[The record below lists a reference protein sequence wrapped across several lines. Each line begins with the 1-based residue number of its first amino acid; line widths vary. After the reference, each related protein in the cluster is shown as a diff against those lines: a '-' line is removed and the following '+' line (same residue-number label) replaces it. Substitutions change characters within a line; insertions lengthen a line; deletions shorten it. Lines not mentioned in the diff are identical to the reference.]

1 MIEEKNQIFVSE
13 RNTYL
18 LGHMPIIEEF
28 SGWLYTEPELEA
40 EIEDKKPRLLINKDW
55 AMFTNLTVEKVIL

>member
-1 MIEEKNQIFVSE
+1 
-13 RNTYL
+13 
-18 LGHMPIIEEF
+18 MPIIEEF
-28 SGWLYTEPELEA
+28 SGWIYTEPELEA